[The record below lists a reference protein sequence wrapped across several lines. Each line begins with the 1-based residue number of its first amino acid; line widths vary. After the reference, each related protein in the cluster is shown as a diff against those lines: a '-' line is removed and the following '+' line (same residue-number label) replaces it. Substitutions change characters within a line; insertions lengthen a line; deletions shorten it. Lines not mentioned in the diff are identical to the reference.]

1 MIDKSK
7 WSADELEVFEEYGY
21 RCVICVFQYAD
32 TLHHEPP
39 RSLNPDWKNEPWTQ
53 FPVCSAHHD
62 ALHSMDRDSA
72 LDMLMTHMDIS
83 APGAYERIL
92 LKHVATN

>member
-1 MIDKSK
+1 MIDKSR
-7 WSADELEVFEEYGY
+7 WTDEELMIFDEYGH

-39 RSLNPDWKNEPWTQ
+39 RSLNPNWENEPWTQ
-53 FPVCSAHHD
+53 YPVCNGHHD

-72 LDMLMTHMDIS
+72 LQTLSHHADIS

-92 LKHVATN
+92 MKYATT